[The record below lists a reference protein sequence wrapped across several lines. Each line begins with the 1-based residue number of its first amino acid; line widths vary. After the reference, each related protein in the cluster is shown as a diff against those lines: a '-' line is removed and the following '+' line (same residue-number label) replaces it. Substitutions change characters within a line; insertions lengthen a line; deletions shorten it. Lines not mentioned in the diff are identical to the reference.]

1 MISSVQF
8 KFYLSILAL
17 TVALGTSGFAQERQ
31 KCLIVLD
38 ASNSMTGYKKGEQK
52 MRIAKAVIGDLVAT
66 MPENIDLGLVV
77 YAHRKKNDC
86 EDIELLI
93 PPGPLDANAFMQ
105 VVNGIRA
112 NGKTPLTN
120 AVEFAANVF
129 VDQGGTGSIILITDG
144 LETCRR
150 DPCEAV
156 AALMSTGIQLTTH
169 VVAFDLSD
177 DQAKEIE
184 CIATMTGGLMLAA
197 DNAGDLFD
205 ALNTA
210 ITMVAA
216 GPLDSPAPQ
225 PAAPSEPEPTPEIV
239 EEEIVLTVLDSIPAG
254 SKFEVTWEG
263 PANPDDFLVIVP
275 DWEKDSVWRNREYVK
290 DNHPVSMTAL
300 INPQAAEVRMISA
313 KTDKVLG
320 RAATTIT
327 DIEATVIGPA
337 QALQGNT
344 IAIEW
349 TGPAYDGD
357 FVTIVPKDAEEGV
370 YKAYKYAKRDTPIV
384 KVRGI
389 PAIGPAEIR
398 YVTGQGKRT
407 LARADIEFVEAL
419 VSLTA
424 VEETIAGNE
433 VSITWEGPA
442 NEGDFIT
449 IVPASTEEGKYL
461 KYKYAEK
468 DQNTVKVTAPM
479 QTGDG
484 EIRYIAG
491 NGRATLARIPIAI
504 NEATVSLSAQE
515 ETVAGGNVT
524 IQWEGPANSGDFIT
538 IVPSNTDEGKYLKY
552 AYAEAGKNSIQVIA
566 PMKTGAGEIRYI
578 AGNGR
583 ATLARIPITITEAI
597 VSLTASAEAIAGSL
611 VNIDWEGPG
620 NQGDFITIVP
630 ASSAE
635 GKYQKSK
642 YAEPDKKQ
650 LQVTA
655 PMEIG
660 DSEIR
665 YISGNGKKTLARIP
679 ILVIEPEVSL
689 SAPSEA
695 IAGSMIKL
703 EYDAPGNQG
712 DYITVVSKFAED
724 GKYGKVSYAKSGSQT
739 IDLLIPMET
748 GEAEIRYMAGAN
760 RSVLARTPIEIKQAE
775 ITLNTPS
782 EVTVGNLI
790 RVEWTGPANK
800 GDFITLVNQSAADD
814 FYQRPAHVSRGKPTV
829 EILAPMTPGEMEIR
843 YLAGANRATLGRT
856 SITLIKARVGI
867 EPPDSIFTNQT
878 ITIDWTGPQ
887 NQNDYLT
894 IVPSNTPDNQRG
906 TISLTAQGSPSR
918 INTPAEPGDYEIRYI
933 SGQSK
938 EVLGRTGIKVEA
950 Q

>member
-1 MISSVQF
+1 MISFMPF
-8 KFYLSILAL
+8 KIFLATLLL
-17 TVALGTSGFAQERQ
+17 TSALATCAFAQDRQ

-120 AVEFAANVF
+120 AVEFAANTL

-169 VVAFDLSD
+169 VIAFDLRD
-177 DQAKEIE
+177 DQTKEIE

-197 DNAGDLFD
+197 DNADDLFN

-216 GPLDSPAPQ
+216 GPLDSPTPQ
-225 PAAPSEPEPTPEIV
+225 PTAPSGPEPAPEIV
-239 EEEIVLTVLDSIPAG
+239 EAEIALTVPDSIPAG

-263 PANPDDFLVIVP
+263 PATPDDFLVIVA
-275 DWEKDSVWRNREYVK
+275 DWEKDSVRRNSEYVK
-290 DNHPVSMTAL
+290 ENNPVSMTAL
-300 INPQAAEVRMISA
+300 INPQAAEVRIISA

-320 RAATTIT
+320 RATTTIT
-327 DIEATVIGPA
+327 DIEATVSGPA
-337 QALQGNT
+337 QAVQGNT
-344 IAIEW
+344 IDVEW

-370 YKAYKYAKRDTPIV
+370 YQDYKYAKPDTPVV

-398 YVTGQGKRT
+398 YVTGQGRRT
-407 LARADIEFVEAL
+407 LASTDIQFVEAL

-424 VEETIAGNE
+424 VDETIAGND
-433 VSITWEGPA
+433 VSIIWEGPA

-449 IVPASTEEGKYL
+449 IVPASADEGQFL

-468 DQNTVKVTAPM
+468 GTNTVKVIAPM
-479 QTGDG
+479 TIGDA

-491 NGRATLARIPIAI
+491 NGRATLARIPLAI
-504 NEATVSLSAQE
+504 KEANVSLSAPSE
-515 ETVAGGNVT
+515 SVAGGEVT
-524 IQWEGPANSGDFIT
+524 IQWEGPANEGDFIT
-538 IVPSNTDEGKYLKY
+538 IVPLDAAEGKFLKY
-552 AYAEAGKNSIQVIA
+552 KYAKSGESNVQVIA

-583 ATLARIPITITEAI
+583 ATLARIPITIKEAM
-597 VSLTASAEAIAGSL
+597 VSLSAASESIAGSL
-611 VNIDWEGPG
+611 VSIDWEGPG

-630 ASSAE
+630 SSAAE
-635 GKYQKSK
+635 GKYLKYK
-642 YAEPDKKQ
+642 YANVEQKQ
-650 LQVTA
+650 VQVAA
-655 PMEIG
+655 PMETG
-660 DSEIR
+660 ESEIR
-665 YISGNGKKTLARIP
+665 YISGNGRQTLARIP
-679 ILVIEPEVSL
+679 ISIIEPKVTIT
-689 SAPSEA
+689 APSEA
-695 IAGSMIKL
+695 IAGSTLKV
-703 EYDAPGNQG
+703 EYEGPGNQG
-712 DYITVVSKFAED
+712 DFITVVSKFADD
-724 GKYGKVSYAKSGSQT
+724 GKYGKAFYAKSGSQ
-739 IDLLIPMET
+739 IMDLTIPMDT
-748 GEAEIRYMAGAN
+748 GDAEIRYMAGAN
-760 RSVLARTPIEIKQAE
+760 RSVLARVPIDIKPAE
-775 ITLNTPS
+775 ITLNTPN
-782 EVTVGNLI
+782 EATVGNLI
-790 RVEWTGPANK
+790 RIAWTGPANQ
-800 GDFITLVNQSAADD
+800 GDFITLVNKSAAED

-829 EILAPMTPGEMEIR
+829 EILAPMTPGDMELR
-843 YLAGANRATLGRT
+843 YLAGANRATLGRVP
-856 SITLIKARVGI
+856 ITLIKAEVNI
-867 EPPDSIFTNQT
+867 EAPESMPPGQT
-878 ITIDWTGPQ
+878 VLIDWAGPQ
-887 NQNDYLT
+887 NQNDFLT
-894 IVPSNTPDNQRG
+894 IVPASAADKQFGAMAFTN
-906 TISLTAQGSPSR
+906 QGSPAR
-918 INTPAEPGDYEIRYI
+918 INTPAEPGDYEIRYL
-933 SGQSK
+933 SGQNK